1 MKKNYLKFKTTQKK
15 FIFMINNNK
24 GIVIITNKYL
34 HFKTKQK
41 KEKTKEMMTL
51 CTKNSSLIATR
62 LIIFY
67 KNK

>member
-34 HFKTKQK
+34 RFKTKQK
-41 KEKTKEMMTL
+41 NRRRK
-51 CTKNSSLIATR
+51 R
-62 LIIFY
+62 
-67 KNK
+67 